1 MYIMKK
7 KLYVLLGDVISSRQI
22 IDREKFQDKFEETLK
37 KINVE
42 YVDDIFADFKI
53 LKGIDEIGSV
63 LSNISNVYKMMDEIL
78 EQLHP
83 NLIRF
88 VLIFDYIDAGMESL
102 DISKMDGPA
111 FHKASDTMN
120 TLKKSKL
127 MFEMCVGD
135 NMIDAAIAGQINLI
149 LLTKKNWSLKQHQI
163 VREYKSINNQDDVAI
178 KLGITQQAVSKTLNK
193 VMWKEMILI
202 EKKLNYIID
211 NYSQNLHAKGGA

>member
-1 MYIMKK
+1 MKRK
-7 KLYVLLGDVISSRQI
+7 FYVLLGDVISSRRI
-22 IDREKFQDKFEETLK
+22 SDRERFQNQFEEILE
-37 KINVE
+37 KINATYVE
-42 YVDDIFADFKI
+42 DIFADFKI
-53 LKGIDEIGSV
+53 LKGIDEIGGV
-63 LSNISNVYKMMDEIL
+63 LSTMSNIYKIINEML

-88 VLIFDYIDAGMESL
+88 VLIFDYIDTGMESF

-127 MFEMCVGD
+127 LFEMSVSD
-135 NMIDAAIAGQINLI
+135 KMIDTAIIGQINLI

-163 VREYKSINNQDDVAI
+163 VREYKSTHNQDDVAK

-193 VMWKEMILI
+193 VMWKEIFLI
-202 EKKLNYIID
+202 EEKLNYIIAD
-211 NYSQNLHAKGGA
+211 YSQKLHTQGSIK